1 MADVTL
7 TSRQASRIVSPS
19 PTRVEFGTNNRP
31 TRGASSAPAWITAAA
46 VAVFAFVLRKLTGR
60 KGEVASPPAFAPVWL
75 ADAAIAAADP
85 GVLGACAISALVA
98 GYVSVY
104 AAAYARYTSRNALDI
119 DAYCGHSPGIL
130 ARFYLAF
137 SHRLTSYNISREAAE
152 KEGTIGKF
160 SKGLPLKATPS
171 PHVEGLLVTSRLME
185 EEEKDGEQDSSPH
198 PLPSWPTSK
207 PAREADLPV
216 IVGTIRMGFGHHRIA
231 YSACSWACAEGGPT
245 YFHDLLGIQSTEAQM
260 IQDADKMYSRG
271 SRMASEMGGVVEKVW
286 GMMTLSGSENSLRQS
301 WQMAEGLIPVM
312 MAMDKDVPVIASH
325 SLVGMVAVACGFKTV
340 INCVIDNHAQWFV
353 VVPGALNLVQGPGN
367 YFKLRKLGVPSAD
380 LRVAGH
386 WCPADL
392 VNKIPEDCGARL
404 TTLQEEAD
412 SRVTGGRVDGAARR
426 TFLLP
431 IGGAGAQ
438 RRFVL
443 ELVQAVIKS
452 GLLEDGAQLVLNAG
466 DHAHMRKA
474 FLGLLSKPG
483 APEYEMLETLEEV
496 EAAAAD
502 PEGLKRRAPVVVC
515 SFANYF
521 PAVAATDILC
531 RAVDVL
537 ACKPSELAFYP
548 IPKLMIRRVGD
559 HEQFSAIRAYELGDG
574 TREIREV
581 GDTLQ
586 WMGIMMEPGSDVLAE
601 MNRRIIVNGR
611 DGIYDGSKNA
621 VMWAK
626 MLAAGHRI

>member
-245 YFHDLLGIQSTEAQM
+245 YFHDLLGIQSREADM
-260 IQDADKMYSRG
+260 IKTADKMYSRG
-271 SRMASEMGGVVEKVW
+271 SRMASETGGVVEKVW
-286 GMMTLSGSENSLRQS
+286 DSMGLSGSENSMRQS
-301 WQMAEGLIPVM
+301 WQMAEGL
-312 MAMDKDVPVIASH
+312 VPLMKGLDHNVPMIASH
-325 SLVGMVAVACGFKTV
+325 PLVGMVAVACGFKTV
-340 INCVIDNHAQWFV
+340 LSLVPDNHAQWFS
-353 VVPGALNLVQGPGN
+353 VVPGALNLVQGPGV
-367 YFKLRKLGVPSAD
+367 YTQLRKLGVPSED
-380 LRVAGH
+380 LKVAGH
-386 WCPADL
+386 WCPTHL
-392 VNKIPEDCGARL
+392 VNNIPADCGMRL
-404 TTLQEEAD
+404 TTLHDEGN
-412 SRVTGGRVDGAARR
+412 SSITGGRINGMARR
-426 TFLLP
+426 TFLVP
-431 IGGAGAQ
+431 VGGAGAQ
-438 RRFVL
+438 RHFIT
-443 ELVQAVIKS
+443 ELVQTVLNS
-452 GLLEDGAQLVLNAG
+452 GLLEQGTQLVLNAG

-474 FLGLLSKPG
+474 FTEILSQPG

-496 EAAAAD
+496 KAAAAD
-502 PEGLKRRAPVVVC
+502 PQGFKRRAPVVVC
-515 SFANYF
+515 AFTEYF

-531 RAVDVL
+531 RAADVL
-537 ACKPSELAFYP
+537 VCKPSELAFYP
-548 IPKLMIRRVGD
+548 IPKLMIRRVGG
-559 HEQFSAIRAYELGDG
+559 HEQFSAVRAYELGDG

-581 GDTLQ
+581 GDAVE
-586 WMGIMMEPGSDVLAE
+586 WMRIMMEPGCEVLAE
-601 MNRRIIVNGR
+601 MNRRIITNGQT
-611 DGIYDGSKNA
+611 GIYDGAKNA

-626 MLAAGHRI
+626 KLAAGEKI